1 MTSLRSALRSC
12 ALAAAV
18 GGVAVA
24 ALAAPAAGSPPADGV
39 RPASASAAALTQ
51 KVSVPAYFY
60 PGATWDQ
67 LTGAGNRVG
76 LAIANPY
83 NGPGTGDT
91 QYTQA
96 IQRARSAGITVIGYV
111 ATGYFG
117 TTGITTRSGS
127 TDPAEWMRQIKS
139 DVDTWYRLYGS
150 SGLGGIFF
158 DEAMSRCGAG
168 NVDVNRYIELRSYV
182 EQRHGAA
189 STVVD
194 NPGTGVE
201 ECYTAAADTLVT
213 FEGNDASY
221 RSHRPQGWEARV
233 PADRIWHMVYASPD
247 ESTLRTAVSLS
258 KQRNAGHV
266 YITPDTIAD
275 GNPWDTLPPA
285 SYWNTQLSLAA
296 AP

>member
-1 MTSLRSALRSC
+1 MTSARSALRSL
-12 ALAAAV
+12 ALATAV
-18 GGVAVA
+18 GTVAVA
-24 ALAAPAAGSPPADGV
+24 ALAAPAAGSSSAADAPPK
-39 RPASASAAALTQ
+39 ASALVQ

-67 LTGAGNRVG
+67 LVGAGNRVG
-76 LAIANPY
+76 LAIANPF
-83 NGPGTGDT
+83 NGPGTGDP
-91 QYTQA
+91 QYTRA
-96 IQRARSAGITVIGYV
+96 IQRARTAGMTVIGYV

-117 TTGITTRSGS
+117 TTGITTRNGS
-127 TDPAEWMRQIKS
+127 TDPAEWMRQIKG

-150 SGLGGIFF
+150 AGVGGIFF
-158 DEAMSRCGAG
+158 DEALSRCGAG
-168 NVDVNRYIELRSYV
+168 NADVNRYIELRAYV

-221 RSHRPQGWEARV
+221 RTHRPQGWEARV
-233 PADRIWHMVYASPD
+233 PAERIWHMVYASPD
-247 ESTLRTAVSLS
+247 ESTLRTAMSLS

-266 YITPDTIAD
+266 YVTPDTIAD

-285 SYWNTQLSLAA
+285 SYWAVQLSLASGS
-296 AP
+296 

>member
-1 MTSLRSALRSC
+1 MTSARSALRSL
-12 ALAAAV
+12 ALATAV
-18 GGVAVA
+18 GTVAMA
-24 ALAAPAAGSPPADGV
+24 ALAAPAVGTPSAADAPPK
-39 RPASASAAALTQ
+39 ASALVQ

-67 LTGAGNRVG
+67 LVGAGNRVG
-76 LAIANPY
+76 LAIANPF
-83 NGPGTGDT
+83 NGPGTGDP
-91 QYTQA
+91 QYTRA
-96 IQRARSAGITVIGYV
+96 IQRARTAGMTVIGYV

-117 TTGITTRSGS
+117 TTGITTRNGS
-127 TDPAEWMRQIKS
+127 TDPAEWMRQIKG

-150 SGLGGIFF
+150 AGVGGIFF
-158 DEAMSRCGAG
+158 DEALSRCGAG
-168 NVDVNRYIELRSYV
+168 NADVNRYIELRAYV

-221 RSHRPQGWEARV
+221 RTHRPQGWEARV
-233 PADRIWHMVYASPD
+233 PAERIWHMVYASPD
-247 ESTLRTAVSLS
+247 ESTLRTAMSLS

-266 YITPDTIAD
+266 YVTPDTIAD

-285 SYWNTQLSLAA
+285 SYWAVQLSLASGS
-296 AP
+296 

>member
-1 MTSLRSALRSC
+1 MTSARSALRSL
-12 ALAAAV
+12 ALATAV
-18 GGVAVA
+18 GTVAVA
-24 ALAAPAAGSPPADGV
+24 VLAAPAVGSPSAADA
-39 RPASASAAALTQ
+39 PPKASAPVQ

-67 LTGAGNRVG
+67 LVGAGNRVG
-76 LAIANPY
+76 LAIANPF
-83 NGPGTGDT
+83 NGPGTGDP
-91 QYTQA
+91 QYTRA
-96 IQRARSAGITVIGYV
+96 IQRARTAGMTVIGYV

-117 TTGITTRSGS
+117 TTGITTRNGS
-127 TDPAEWMRQIKS
+127 TDPAEWMRQIKG

-150 SGLGGIFF
+150 AGVGGIFF
-158 DEAMSRCGAG
+158 DEALSRCGAG
-168 NVDVNRYIELRSYV
+168 NADVNRYIELRAYV

-213 FEGNDASY
+213 FEGNDTSY
-221 RSHRPQGWEARV
+221 RTHRPQGWEARV

-247 ESTLRTAVSLS
+247 ESTLRTAMSLS

-266 YITPDTIAD
+266 YVTPDTIAD

-285 SYWNTQLSLAA
+285 SYWAVQLSLASGS
-296 AP
+296 

>member
-1 MTSLRSALRSC
+1 MTSARSALRSF
-12 ALAAAV
+12 ALATAV
-18 GGVAVA
+18 GTVAVA
-24 ALAAPAAGSPPADGV
+24 ALAAPAAGSPSAAGAP
-39 RPASASAAALTQ
+39 PKASALVQ

-67 LTGAGNRVG
+67 LVGAGNRVG
-76 LAIANPY
+76 LAIANPF
-83 NGPGTGDT
+83 NGPATGDP
-91 QYTQA
+91 QYTRA
-96 IQRARSAGITVIGYV
+96 IQRARTAGMTVIGYV

-117 TTGITTRSGS
+117 TTGITTRNGS
-127 TDPAEWMRQIKS
+127 TDPAEWMRQIKG

-150 SGLGGIFF
+150 AGVGGIFF
-158 DEAMSRCGAG
+158 DEALSRCGAG
-168 NVDVNRYIELRSYV
+168 NADVNRYIELRAYV
-182 EQRHGAA
+182 EQLYGAA

-221 RSHRPQGWEARV
+221 RTHRPQGWEARV
-233 PADRIWHMVYASPD
+233 PAERIWHMVYASPD
-247 ESTLRTAVSLS
+247 ESTLRTAMSLS

-266 YITPDTIAD
+266 YVTPDTIAD

-285 SYWNTQLSLAA
+285 SYWAVQLSLASGS
-296 AP
+296 

>member
-1 MTSLRSALRSC
+1 MTSARSALRSL
-12 ALAAAV
+12 ALATAV
-18 GGVAVA
+18 GTVAVA
-24 ALAAPAAGSPPADGV
+24 ALASPAVGSPSADDA
-39 RPASASAAALTQ
+39 PPKASALVQ

-67 LTGAGNRVG
+67 LVGAGNRVG
-76 LAIANPY
+76 LAIANPF
-83 NGPGTGDT
+83 NGPGTGDP
-91 QYTQA
+91 QYTRA
-96 IQRARSAGITVIGYV
+96 IQRARTAGMTVIGYV

-117 TTGITTRSGS
+117 TTGITTRNGS
-127 TDPAEWMRQIKS
+127 TDPAEWMRQIKG

-150 SGLGGIFF
+150 AGVGGIFF
-158 DEAMSRCGAG
+158 DEALSRCGAG
-168 NVDVNRYIELRSYV
+168 NADVNRYIELRAYV

-221 RSHRPQGWEARV
+221 RTHRPQGWEARV
-233 PADRIWHMVYASPD
+233 PAERIWHMVYASPD
-247 ESTLRTAVSLS
+247 ESTLRTAMSLS

-266 YITPDTIAD
+266 YVTPDTIAD

-285 SYWNTQLSLAA
+285 SYWAVQLSLASGS
-296 AP
+296 

>member
-1 MTSLRSALRSC
+1 MTPGTASTE
-12 ALAAAV
+12 
-18 GGVAVA
+18 
-24 ALAAPAAGSPPADGV
+24 APVSEASSST
-39 RPASASAAALTQ
+39 RPC
-51 KVSVPAYFY
+51 
-60 PGATWDQ
+60 PGAERATW
-67 LTGAGNRVG
+67 T
-76 LAIANPY
+76 Y
-83 NGPGTGDT
+83 
-91 QYTQA
+91 
-96 IQRARSAGITVIGYV
+96 
-111 ATGYFG
+111 
-117 TTGITTRSGS
+117 
-127 TDPAEWMRQIKS
+127 
-139 DVDTWYRLYGS
+139 
-150 SGLGGIFF
+150 
-158 DEAMSRCGAG
+158 
-168 NVDVNRYIELRSYV
+168 RYIELRSYV

-201 ECYTAAADTLVT
+201 ERYTAAADTLVT

-221 RSHRPQGWEARV
+221 RSHRPQSWEARV
-233 PADRIWHMVYASPD
+233 PADRIWHMVHASPD